1 MNTRSRYD
9 AVIVGARAAGAATAM
24 LLARRGLRVLAV
36 DRARYGSD
44 TLSTH
49 ALMRT
54 AALQLH
60 RWGLLHEVRR
70 SNTTPIET
78 VVFHYPDE
86 RVSVPIAPS
95 DGVDAL
101 YAPRR
106 TVLDSILV
114 DAAWQAG
121 AEVRFGVI
129 VDDLLNDGIG
139 RVIGIRARN
148 EQGEE
153 IEIDADVVVGADGIR
168 SVVAQ
173 AVGASTTRRAVN
185 GGAVVYGYHSG
196 IDAAGY
202 EWAYGPG
209 SSAGLIPTN
218 DGQTC
223 VFVGGSERDFRER
236 VFPDLSRGFAD
247 ALERTSPE
255 MAARVGG
262 GTLVGRLR
270 GFAGVKGYLRQPHGP
285 GWALVGDAGYFRD
298 PITTHGIS
306 DAFRDAELV
315 ARAIAGEISM
325 DDYEEQRRLA
335 SSDLFDV
342 TDRIAGYDWSM
353 DQIRGYLRDV
363 SRAMKPEMELIR
375 TFDHK
380 AGDGSVAIFP
390 IPGNQD
396 VGPCVFTS
404 QTWCETPNDRQE
416 GSS

>member
-1 MNTRSRYD
+1 MNDRRRYD
-9 AVIVGARAAGAATAM
+9 VVIVGARAAGAATAM
-24 LLARRGLRVLAV
+24 LLARRGLKVLAV

-54 AALQLH
+54 AAVQLH
-60 RWGLLHEVRR
+60 RWGLLGTVRA
-70 SNTTPIET
+70 SGTTPIET

-86 RVSVPIAPS
+86 GVSVPIAPS

-114 DAAWQAG
+114 DAALEAG
-121 AEVRFGVI
+121 ADLRFGVI
-129 VDDLLNDGIG
+129 VDDLLKDDDGRIVG
-139 RVIGIRARN
+139 VRARS
-148 EQGEE
+148 EEGEE
-153 IEIDADVVVGADGIR
+153 IEIGAEVVVGADGIR
-168 SVVAQ
+168 SVVAH
-173 AVGASTTRRAVN
+173 AVAAPVTRWAVH

-196 IDAAGY
+196 VTAAGY
-202 EWAYGPG
+202 EWGYAPG
-209 SSAGLIPTN
+209 SAAGLIPTN

-223 VFVGGSERDFRER
+223 VFVGGSERDFRHG
-236 VFPDLSRGFAD
+236 VFPDLAKGFAD
-247 ALERTSPE
+247 VLERTSPE
-255 MAARVGG
+255 MAARVRA

-270 GFAGVKGYLRQPHGP
+270 GFAGVKGYLREAHGP
-285 GWALVGDAGYFRD
+285 GWVLVGDAGYFRD

-325 DDYEEQRRLA
+325 DDYEACRNRV
-335 SSDLFDV
+335 SSKLFDV

-363 SRAMKPEMELIR
+363 SRAMKPEMDLIR
-375 TFDHK
+375 AFDHNT
-380 AGDGSVAIFP
+380 GHGPVEDPST
-390 IPGNQD
+390 PGNQD
-396 VGPCVFTS
+396 PVVCVSTS
-404 QTWCETPNDRQE
+404 QRWCGTSNERQE
-416 GSS
+416 GAS